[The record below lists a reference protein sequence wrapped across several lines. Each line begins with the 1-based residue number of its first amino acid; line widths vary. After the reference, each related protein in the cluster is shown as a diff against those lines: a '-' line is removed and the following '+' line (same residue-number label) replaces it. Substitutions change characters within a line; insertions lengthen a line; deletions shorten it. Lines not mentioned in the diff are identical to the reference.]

1 MPATT
6 EVVYTQAQTEAMM
19 DDTIR
24 NPVRTDKR
32 GEVNITLVYDGVSIN
47 PGLLFDQLKNLGTV
61 QTDKIP
67 QGGNYSFIIS

>member
-1 MPATT
+1 MPATN

-19 DDTIR
+19 DDTVR
-24 NPVRTDKR
+24 NPVRTEKR
-32 GEVNITLVYDGVSIN
+32 GEVHITLVFDGVAIN
-47 PGLLFDQLKNLGTV
+47 PGAIFDAIKGLGTA

>member
-1 MPATT
+1 MAATT
-6 EVVYTQAQTEAMM
+6 EVVYTAAQTTAMM
-19 DDTIR
+19 DDTAR

-32 GEVNITLVYDGVSIN
+32 GEVHITLVFDGVDIDPAAIN
-47 PGLLFDQLKNLGTV
+47 DAIQNLGTV